1 MAITPR
7 PSNMILLSPPHQVEN
22 QIENRYRTS
31 EVATPGHL
39 AEMHDDSGELK
50 WRKSASATEHQR
62 PAVYL
67 ENGMMN
73 KGIDDAWAANDLTRV
88 AFLRNGDIFNG
99 LVASGQNI
107 SFGEYLQS
115 AGDGTLKSATSTT
128 AGDGLARYQSLD
140 APGAVTTLTRLRT
153 QVVG

>member
-7 PSNMILLSPPHQVEN
+7 PSNMVLLSPPHQAEN

-31 EVATPGHL
+31 EAAKPGSL
-39 AEMHDDSGELK
+39 AEMHDDNGELK
-50 WRKSASATEHQR
+50 FRKSASATEHQR

-67 ENGMMN
+67 ENGLMN
-73 KGIDDAWAANDLTRV
+73 KGIDDDWAADDLTRV

-99 LVASGQNI
+99 LIASGQDI

-115 AGDGTLKSATSTT
+115 AGDGTLKSATATT
-128 AGDGLARYQSLD
+128 ADAGLARYQSLD
-140 APGAVTTLTRLRT
+140 APGAVTVLTRLRT

>member
-31 EVATPGHL
+31 EAAKPGTF

-50 WRKSASATEHQR
+50 WRKVASATEYHTL
-62 PAVYL
+62 AIYL

-73 KGIDDAWAANDLTRV
+73 RGIDDDWAADDLARV
-88 AFLRNGDIFNG
+88 AFLRNGDIVNA
-99 LVASGQNI
+99 LLPSGQDI
-107 SFGEYLQS
+107 SYGELMQVG
-115 AGDGTLKSATSTT
+115 AGGTVITAAATT
-128 AGDGLARYQSLD
+128 AAANVARLQSLD
-140 APGAVTTLTRLRT
+140 APGAVTVTTRIRV
-153 QVVG
+153 QVIG

>member
-7 PSNMILLSPPHQVEN
+7 ASNMILLSPPHQVEN

-31 EVATPGHL
+31 EAATPGHL
-39 AEMHDDSGELK
+39 AEMHDDGGELK
-50 WRKSASATEHQR
+50 WRKSASATEYQR

-73 KGIDDAWAANDLTRV
+73 KGIDDAWAADDLARV
-88 AFLRNGDIFNG
+88 AFLQPGDIFNA
-99 LVASGQNI
+99 LIASGQDI

-115 AGDGTLKSATSTT
+115 AGDGTLKTATATT
-128 AGDGLARYQSLD
+128 ADANLARYQSLD
-140 APGAVTTLTRLRT
+140 APGAVTVLTRLRV